1 MKACNDKY
9 LTKGLVILKDLV
21 ILSMLLLLP
30 MFTFTEYKAE
40 HIHRNLTLKHISN
53 NY

>member
-9 LTKGLVILKDLV
+9 LTKGLVVLKDLV

-30 MFTFTEYKAE
+30 MFTFTGYKAE